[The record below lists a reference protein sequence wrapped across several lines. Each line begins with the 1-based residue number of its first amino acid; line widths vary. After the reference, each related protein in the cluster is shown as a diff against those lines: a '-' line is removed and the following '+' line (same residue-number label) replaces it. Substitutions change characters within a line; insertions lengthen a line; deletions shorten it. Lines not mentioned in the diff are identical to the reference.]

1 MNKIIV
7 IGASTLFL
15 AGCGASASIDMDTLM
30 AINQTQ
36 TTEAPLKLIVDGEAV
51 LPSLPPFFSGDKVYV
66 PAKVLKEYYSS
77 EQKWDNTSKTLTI
90 SDGSSRYVLKPDNEY
105 MQGDGYQNALGGPAI
120 LRNGNFYIPADSLN
134 SLSGADVKL
143 NASQTAVMITSG
155 SVSTTV
161 RKPNQ
166 ALAIAEENDK
176 VKLYTVLKDGDT
188 YRGFIVE
195 VNGTKHTFNWESP
208 RSLNDPPQSHYADI
222 DKDGQEEV
230 IVILPLGTGTG
241 MSMQEIHVVK
251 PNSWKEV
258 TIPSAEKAAT
268 ALVSS
273 TISKEKGDLLIKI
286 QMKGPTP
293 SMVTLRLPDRVKD
306 GNFDEQAG
314 IGAVTYYMVEAGK
327 LKAETNVY
335 IGFLE
340 SIGTLT
346 LVYKT
351 GNDGMEPESIH
362 FEPHEEY
369 ASYIEGK
376 QL

>member
-15 AGCGASASIDMDTLM
+15 AGCGASAFIDMDTSI

-66 PAKVLKEYYSS
+66 PAKVLMEYYSS
-77 EQKWDNTSKTLTI
+77 EQKWDNTLKTLTI
-90 SDGSSRYVLKPDNEY
+90 SDGSSKYVLKPGNEY

-120 LRNGNFYIPADSLN
+120 LRNGNFYIPADALN

-143 NASQTAVMITSG
+143 NASRTAVKITSG

-161 RKPNQ
+161 RKPSQ
-166 ALAIAEENDK
+166 ALAVAEENDK

-188 YRGFIVE
+188 YKGFNVE
-195 VNGTKHTFNWESP
+195 VKGTKHTFNWESP
-208 RSLNDPPQSHYADI
+208 RLLNDPPEIHYADL
-222 DKDGQEEV
+222 DQDGQEEV
-230 IVILPLGTGTG
+230 IVILSLGAGTG

-251 PNSWKEV
+251 PNSWKEL

-273 TISKEKGDLLIKI
+273 TISKQKEDLLIKL
-286 QMKGPTP
+286 QLKGFTP
-293 SMVTLRLPDRVKD
+293 SMVTLRLPGRAED

-314 IGAVTYYMVEAGK
+314 IGAVTQYMVEAGQ

-346 LVYKT
+346 LVYKA
-351 GNDGMEPESIH
+351 GNDGMEPESIR

-369 ASYIEGK
+369 ASYVEGK